1 MMSGHVAIE
10 GVLVAAAD
18 AVLLA
23 APLDRAA
30 DKDAAS
36 RLLGALQENLEL
48 RDVSMDDRLAV
59 VRALEECPGDMVELR
74 AWLLSEPQPPSASAA
89 STETARSLIRSRF
102 ARGPRCPPVPR

>member
-23 APLDRAA
+23 APLDRAG

-74 AWLLSEPQPPSASAA
+74 AWLLSEPQPTWRQQPSNDLLARRASRLKVLEA
-89 STETARSLIRSRF
+89 L
-102 ARGPRCPPVPR
+102 